1 MTTNELTRGPVL
13 PAPASGYRSRPA
25 KKRRPGTSRISSLRA
40 LVWVLPAVL
49 MLAVFVYLPLAQ
61 NFGFSVLEWD
71 IYTGSQSFI
80 GAENYQKMFADP
92 VFWHALANNAWYSVI
107 SILFQVCGALV
118 LAALVEGLRHD
129 RWKQIFRV
137 LYFIPSA
144 ISLTVAGLLFYF
156 IYEPELGLLN
166 AGLERL
172 GLGDLTQSWLGQENT
187 AIFAIIA
194 MSQWQGFGYC
204 TLLFAVAL
212 QRIPSELYEAASIDG
227 VGPVRRFFSVSLP
240 LVREMTG
247 LMMIVTVS
255 GAFQV
260 FNEVMVM
267 TTGGPNNSSQVLGT
281 WLYRS
286 GFVRNDF
293 GYAAAIAT
301 AIFFI
306 TLSLALLQLWISRK
320 RRVEW

>member
-1 MTTNELTRGPVL
+1 MTISNTAR
-13 PAPASGYRSRPA
+13 RPA
-25 KKRRPGTSRISSLRA
+25 VPHSVPKSAGRPAQEPTKKASSRRWRN
-40 LVWVLPAVL
+40 LVWVLPAASL
-49 MLAVFVYLPLAQ
+49 LCIFAYLPLMQ
-61 NFGFSVLEWD
+61 NLGFSMLKWD
-71 IYTGSQSFI
+71 IYSGRQTFV
-80 GAENYQKMFADP
+80 GADNYIKMFNDP
-92 VFWHALANNAWYSVI
+92 IFWRSLLNNTLYAGI
-107 SILFQVCGALV
+107 SIVFQVFGALI
-118 LAALVEGLRHD
+118 LAAMVEGLRSE
-129 RWKQIFRV
+129 RWRGILRAI
-137 LYFIPSA
+137 YFVPSA

-156 IYEPELGLLN
+156 IYEPRMGILN
-166 AGLERL
+166 AALEFV
-172 GLGDLTQSWLGQENT
+172 GLGNITQAWLGQENT
-187 AIFAIIA
+187 AIFGIVA

-227 VGPVRRFFSVSLP
+227 VGPFRRFFSISLP
-240 LVREMTG
+240 LVREMSS

-301 AIFFI
+301 AVFII
-306 TLSLALLQLWISRK
+306 TLVLAVLQLRLSK
-320 RRVEW
+320 HRRVQW

>member
-1 MTTNELTRGPVL
+1 MRPSRDPPPFEL
-13 PAPASGYRSRPA
+13 
-25 KKRRPGTSRISSLRA
+25 
-40 LVWVLPAVL
+40 
-49 MLAVFVYLPLAQ
+49 
-61 NFGFSVLEWD
+61 
-71 IYTGSQSFI
+71 
-80 GAENYQKMFADP
+80 
-92 VFWHALANNAWYSVI
+92 
-107 SILFQVCGALV
+107 
-118 LAALVEGLRHD
+118 
-129 RWKQIFRV
+129 
-137 LYFIPSA
+137 
-144 ISLTVAGLLFYF
+144 LLFD
-156 IYEPELGLLN
+156 LLLSDLLRYDMTRASSSKWKALPVI
-166 AGLERL
+166 AGRRR
-172 GLGDLTQSWLGQENT
+172 G
-187 AIFAIIA
+187 
-194 MSQWQGFGYC
+194 
-204 TLLFAVAL
+204 AVAL